1 MRTIKENLEQ
11 AVIVAGNA
19 YAPYSNFRVG
29 CLIETLHGNTYTA
42 CNVENISYGLTS
54 CAERNAI
61 FKAISE
67 EGPKMR
73 LKAVYVAMEDGKE
86 GSPCGACRQV
96 IAEFSDPA
104 TTQVHFF
111 HQKQLI
117 SIPVSP
123 LLPFGFCDL

>member
-29 CLIETLHGNTYTA
+29 CLIETLQGNKYTA
-42 CNVENISYGLTS
+42 CNVENISYGLAS

-67 EGPKMR
+67 EGPQMR

-86 GSPCGACRQV
+86 GAPCGACRQV
-96 IAEFSDPA
+96 IAEFSDPEK
-104 TTQVHFF
+104 TQVHFF
-111 HQKQLI
+111 HQKKLMSGSVAQ
-117 SIPVSP
+117 
-123 LLPFGFCDL
+123 LLPFCFRDL